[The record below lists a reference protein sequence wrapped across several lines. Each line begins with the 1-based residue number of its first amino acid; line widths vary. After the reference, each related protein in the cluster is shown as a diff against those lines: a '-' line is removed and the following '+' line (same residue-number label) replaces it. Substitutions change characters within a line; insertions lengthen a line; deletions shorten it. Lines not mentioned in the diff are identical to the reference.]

1 MVEDPLEQLAGRL
14 ADREPLRIDELLG
27 DPRLEPGQRRA
38 LGLLA
43 RMSAALQASDPPLSP
58 GLAPLE
64 PEAGDTANG
73 AANGAASGA
82 ATETAA
88 GYELLEELGRGS
100 FGVVWRARERLLQRE
115 VALKVI
121 RRDESDP
128 ASAAEQAEARARFV
142 REARI
147 LASLDHPNIVRI
159 WAVEQVGEEL
169 HLALEL
175 LHGMTLHD
183 LAKERGPLSADEAAS
198 IGLHLCRALAAVHGK
213 GLVHRDVKPA
223 NVMRVEGGRI
233 VLLDFGVTEAPRPAE
248 PQRALGGTPL
258 YMPPEVALDGVEPTP
273 PCDLYALGVTLYWLV
288 SRRHPYEASERE
300 GLWERMDAAPTP
312 LRTHRPDLPASYV
325 AVVERAI
332 ARDPTRRFQSAGELE
347 LALLACEAEGARQLA
362 AVRELGVT
370 RRRALQLLVAAS
382 VVIAATWF
390 LADALVPPAPP
401 PAAPPLVAECAF
413 VLRGRDGKERRVE
426 RSAAIDE
433 QDQLFVELHADRPN
447 HVYVF
452 EEDLT
457 GAVWK
462 LQPAWREPT
471 PNGPTSERAAGAAR
485 LLLAGHENP
494 IPACP
499 MGEPFTFPTP
509 GERGYAFTCV
519 EGGADALLVIQSSRA
534 IAAAEALL
542 ERAPPVD
549 GLDPAAPERPGRRAP
564 TRSAKRAAHA
574 APTVAAPSLASF
586 PTLHGLVRAIEA
598 ELAAQR
604 EAPAASN
611 GPPPLEAKVSVVVL
625 SHRTGTTTG
634 E

>member
-38 LGLLA
+38 FGLLA

-58 GLAPLE
+58 GFAPLDAQ
-64 PEAGDTANG
+64 AGDT
-73 AANGAASGA
+73 ASGA
-82 ATETAA
+82 ATEVAA

-175 LHGMTLHD
+175 LHGVTLHD
-183 LAKERGPLSADEAAS
+183 LAKEQGPLSADEAKS

-233 VLLDFGVTEAPRPAE
+233 VLLDFGVTEAPRPAQ

-258 YMPPEVALDGVEPTP
+258 YMPPEVALDRVEPTP

-288 SRRHPYEASERE
+288 SRRHPYEATERE

-312 LRTHRPDLPASYV
+312 LRTHRPDLPAPFL

-332 ARDPTRRFQSAGELE
+332 ARDPLRRFQSAGEME
-347 LALLACEAEGARQLA
+347 LALLACEVEGARQLA
-362 AVRELGVT
+362 AVREFGVT
-370 RRRALQLLVAAS
+370 RRRALQLLVAAG
-382 VVIAATWF
+382 VVITATWL
-390 LADALVPPAPP
+390 LADALESPAPSPAPP
-401 PAAPPLVAECAF
+401 PLAAQCTF
-413 VLRGRDGKERRVE
+413 VLRGRDGEERRIE

-433 QDQLFVELHADRPN
+433 RDQLFVELHADRPC
-447 HVYVF
+447 HVYLF
-452 EEDLT
+452 EEDLS

-462 LQPAWREPT
+462 LQPLWRDAPAA
-471 PNGPTSERAAGAAR
+471 GPTSDGAAGAAR

-509 GERGYAFTCV
+509 GEHGYAFACV
-519 EGGADALLVIQSSRA
+519 EGGADALLVIQSTRP
-534 IAAAEALL
+534 IDAAEALL
-542 ERAPPVD
+542 ARAQPVD
-549 GLDPAAPERPGRRAP
+549 GLDPAAPQRPGRRVP
-564 TRSAKRAAHA
+564 MRSAKRSASA
-574 APTVAAPSLASF
+574 APAVAAPSLASF
-586 PTLHGLVRAIEA
+586 PTLHRLVSAIEA
-598 ELAAQR
+598 ELAAQPD
-604 EAPAASN
+604 APTTAD
-611 GPPPLEAKVSVVVL
+611 GTPPLAVKVSVVVL
-625 SHRTGTTTG
+625 SHRASTTTG